1 MTALNPK
8 KQKAGWA
15 KIDGIFADTANV
27 WVIHY
32 SCESFY
38 DRPNGASP
46 SRRRN
51 RRSCVSNWGTWPSAI
66 DPPRGPL

>member
-1 MTALNPK
+1 M
-8 KQKAGWA
+8 
-15 KIDGIFADTANV
+15 IFRRAA

-46 SRRRN
+46 RITSIAVRKLD
-51 RRSCVSNWGTWPSAI
+51 SGQTLSFSILSIGVEK
-66 DPPRGPL
+66 

>member
-38 DRPNGASP
+38 DGPMVHPQAAAATAGRL
-46 SRRRN
+46 
-51 RRSCVSNWGTWPSAI
+51 SAI
-66 DPPRGPL
+66 GDMAVCN